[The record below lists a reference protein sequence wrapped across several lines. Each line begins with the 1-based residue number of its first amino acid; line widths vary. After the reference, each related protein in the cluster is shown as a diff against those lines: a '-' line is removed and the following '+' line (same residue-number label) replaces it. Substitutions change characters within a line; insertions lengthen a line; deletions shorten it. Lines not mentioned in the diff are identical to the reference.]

1 MATILVID
9 DSPAIVTALTE
20 ILHGVGHKVDALDNF
35 LDLPFRLRESP
46 PDMVILDLSMPMMT
60 GEMAA
65 GYIKKYQD
73 KDVPILLYSSRTESE
88 LVDAVRTTGAS
99 GFLRK
104 GCDPSAV
111 VRKVEAILGARGGA

>member
-1 MATILVID
+1 VATILVID

-20 ILHGVGHKVDALDNF
+20 ILGGAGHSVDALDNF

-46 PDMVILDLSMPMMT
+46 PDMVILDLSMPMMS

-65 GYIKKYQD
+65 GYIKKYQE
-73 KDVPILLYSSRTESE
+73 KAVPILLYSSRSESE
-88 LVDAVRTTGAS
+88 LVDAVRTTGAA

-104 GCDPSAV
+104 GCDPSV
-111 VRKVEAILGARGGA
+111 VIDKVEAILGARGGA